1 MRTPIRQRTFG
12 VLITLAIAMLLALAS
27 AVPGLATPASNF
39 VSTVLARGTDQSV
52 GTLVLK
58 WGTDTVVAQNVV
70 EVGGS
75 SGWHSHPGGAIVVV
89 QQGQITTYRSVGGQ
103 CEVTTYTAGQS
114 FLERPSDTLN
124 AVNTGQIQT
133 IIYAAFPG
141 VPAGGSPRIDRPD
154 PGTC

>member
-1 MRTPIRQRTFG
+1 MRQRTIG
-12 VLITLAIAMLLALAS
+12 VLITLAMAMLLAAAS
-27 AVPGLATPASNF
+27 AAPGLATPAGGF
-39 VSTVLARGTDQSV
+39 VSTVVGRGTDQSV

-58 WGTDTVVAQNVV
+58 WGTDTVVAKNVV
-70 EVGGS
+70 EIGGS

-89 QQGQITTYRSVGGQ
+89 QEGQITTYRSVGGH
-103 CEVTTYTAGQS
+103 CDVTTYTAGQS

-124 AVNTGQIQT
+124 AVNTGSIQT
-133 IIYAAFPG
+133 IIYATFPG